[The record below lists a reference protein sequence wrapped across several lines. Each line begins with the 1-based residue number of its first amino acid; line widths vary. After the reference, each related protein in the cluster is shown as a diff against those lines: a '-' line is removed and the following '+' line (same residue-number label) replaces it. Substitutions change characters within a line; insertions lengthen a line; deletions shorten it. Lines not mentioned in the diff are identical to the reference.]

1 YVQFDGF
8 DERTHRAL
16 RGEDLRGLKERVIDR
31 LTSAE
36 IYTTL
41 VMTVAQ
47 DVNDHELG
55 AVAELAL
62 RTRHVAGV
70 MYQPV
75 FGSGRSIPIDP
86 LRRVTT
92 TGALRRLERQTKMRA
107 SDFIALPCSHPD
119 CCAITY
125 FLTEG
130 RGGYRSLPSLLG
142 RDRMRELLGLV
153 SNTIVF
159 SEARKRASEAL
170 SGLLSQSITASRPEV
185 GEYARLLCDLCRQP

>member
-1 YVQFDGF
+1 L
-8 DERTHRAL
+8 H
-16 RGEDLRGLKERVIDR
+16 GEDLRLLKERVLQR

-55 AVAELAL
+55 AVADLAL
-62 RTRHVAGV
+62 RTRYVAGV

-92 TGALRRLERQTKMRA
+92 TGVLRRLQQQSKARA

-125 FLTEG
+125 FLTDG
-130 RGGYRSLPSLLG
+130 RGGFRSLPALLG
-142 RDRMRELLGLV
+142 LERIRELLGLV

-159 SEARKRASEAL
+159 SEARARASEAL

-185 GEYARLLCDLCRQP
+185 GEYARLLC